1 MFSLKSLVTGL
12 SAVLFLSLLPFQTW
26 ADPVEPPPLAAKMSK
41 SEKAAAIAS
50 YERLMEQAPPLQ
62 VGDSEK
68 ELLHRLGPPEGV
80 LSVGSKKKLNYGPGY
95 IMVEGGK
102 VTQIV
107 EVPAGQLAAPDAES
121 YRAYQEARGQV
132 RYMGRWMSVVESLDA
147 YERALDDQER
157 SEERIQAG
165 KASAAKRRQYIARTE
180 KNYLDIR
187 RKGAEIQVEDLVV
200 PGKITVVDF
209 YADWCAP
216 CRKIA
221 PYLVK
226 LSEQHPDI
234 VVRKVDIVNWKSPVA
249 KQWKLRSIP
258 NMRVYDK
265 NGRMVGEPTHDL
277 KQIVRYINS
286 IP

>member
-1 MFSLKSLVTGL
+1 MFALRSFVK
-12 SAVLFLSLLPFQTW
+12 LLPVFICIT
-26 ADPVEPPPLAAKMSK
+26 APLAGAEPVEPPPLAAKLSA

-50 YERLMEQAPPLQ
+50 YEKQMEGTPPLQ
-62 VGDSEK
+62 AGASEE

-80 LSVGSKKKLNYGPGY
+80 LSMGSKKKMNYGPGY
-95 IMVEGGK
+95 VMVEDGK
-102 VTQIV
+102 VTTITD
-107 EVPAGQLAAPDAES
+107 VPADQLAAPDAES
-121 YRAYQEARGQV
+121 FNAYQQARGQV
-132 RYMGRWMSVVESLDA
+132 RYMGRWMSVEESLDA

-157 SEERIQAG
+157 SEQRIQAG
-165 KASAAKRRQYIARTE
+165 KSNAAKRKQYMDQTE
-180 KNYLDIR
+180 KKYVDIR
-187 RKGAEIQVEDLVV
+187 HNGAEITVQELAV

-234 VVRKVDIVNWKSPVA
+234 VVRKVDIVNWNSPVA

-258 NMRVYDK
+258 NMRVYDR
-265 NGRMVGEPTHDL
+265 NGKQVGEPTHDL
-277 KQIVRYINS
+277 RQIVQYVNQV
-286 IP
+286 P